1 MERLGTPA
9 ASAASFLHCHMLTIC
24 VRGGPDP
31 RPSALAF
38 PRLSGEDEVPLHKSS
53 GRLAARDGTFKK
65 VPVLGRGTS
74 RCCRSSQRQDGAGG
88 GTAREAGRAARR
100 PGFGGVGPGP
110 LWETRVAAV
119 G

>member
-1 MERLGTPA
+1 MERLSTPA

-31 RPSALAF
+31 RPPALAF

-65 VPVLGRGTS
+65 VLVLGRGTS
-74 RCCRSSQRQDGAGG
+74 RCSCSSQRQDGGWDGEGSRASGG
-88 GTAREAGRAARR
+88 AAWLRGCGARSSRGD
-100 PGFGGVGPGP
+100 PG
-110 LWETRVAAV
+110 
-119 G
+119 